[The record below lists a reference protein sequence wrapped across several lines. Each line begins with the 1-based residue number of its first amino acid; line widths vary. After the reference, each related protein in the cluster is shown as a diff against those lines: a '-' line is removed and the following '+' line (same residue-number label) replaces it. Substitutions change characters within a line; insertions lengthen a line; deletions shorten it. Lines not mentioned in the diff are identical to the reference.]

1 MINISYIISKRW
13 WYIQYIFYISGTCF
27 EYHIQIKYHG
37 RGGCNLKFIWL
48 HHEVSKLMSSITSS
62 PCIVSLVQHIY
73 DTKIVHS
80 TWNYSSIKMKSIS
93 VRNDL
98 CITAAELKFF
108 AKSSFSQKL
117 NVKLLYLNMSRVF
130 SFKSFLKI
138 FMSLFKCI
146 QIF

>member
-1 MINISYIISKRW
+1 MFLKWFLHNNDVFNIYIP
-13 WYIQYIFYISGTCF
+13 ISGTCF
-27 EYHIQIKYHG
+27 EYNIHIKYHG
-37 RGGCNLKFIWL
+37 RGDRNMKFILL

-62 PCIVSLVQHIY
+62 LCIVFSRATYLY

-93 VRNDL
+93 VQNDL

-138 FMSLFKCI
+138 FMPLFKCI